1 MNTQPSRVHSLQELA
16 QEATPARDLWPGI
29 QSRLKPRRRSWAV
42 PASLAAS
49 VVLVTA
55 GVLIGLQLRG
65 SDAAPFAVPP
75 ATGAL
80 VRASLNDNPGYQRQR
95 EELLRTLPD
104 KLQALPPDSQQRVR
118 ESLQTIQ
125 TAMQNIE
132 NELGQDAGNVLL
144 QELLIST
151 SQEEMRLLTTVGYI
165 DGFNQ
170 EI

>member
-16 QEATPARDLWPGI
+16 QEAAPSRDLWPDI
-29 QSRLKPRRRSWAV
+29 QARLQPRRRSWTV

-55 GVLIGLQLRG
+55 GVLIGLQLQG
-65 SDAAPFAVPP
+65 NATVPFAMPP
-75 ATGAL
+75 ETGAL
-80 VRASLNDNPGYQRQR
+80 VRASLNDNPGYQSQR
-95 EELLRTLPD
+95 EELLRTLPE
-104 KLQALPPDSQQRVR
+104 KLQALPPESQQRVR
-118 ESLQTIQ
+118 DSLLTIQ

-151 SQEEMRLLTTVGYI
+151 SQEELRLLTTVGYF